1 MALLLIQ
8 PGSLPLL
15 VPDDVEAG
23 AAAHPQGGGTAEQG
37 GGLHLGGQD
46 TQALPRLPLVEQL
59 LAHWHPLGVVLSIE
73 GILALH
79 HAGVPGLAQVFGS
92 LHQGTLHLIVGHGGE
107 LDGGVLPAG
116 PLVADRAGGDH
127 HIVALN
133 GQGDAAAGAHPDEGV
148 RADVV
153 QLLHGDHRR
162 GAADAGGADA
172 HLLPQKG
179 SGIGGVLSV
188 ALYLHRVI
196 KVGCDLLA
204 AAGITG
210 QETVAAHV
218 AGLTFD
224 MKLQLV
230 FVHDNPPC
238 SDKKLFFIIP
248 PFFHHCKIY
257 KSILAFV
264 TFCCCFFCV
273 LLLK

>member
-1 MALLLIQ
+1 MVPGIFHYVKAGRSGSAAHPFATRSASISSLTASMPTSRAADRSWRLLYRQ

-23 AAAHPQGGGTAEQG
+23 AAAYPQGGGAAEQG

-92 LHQGTLHLIVGHGGE
+92 LHQGSLHLIVGHGGE

-179 SGIGGVLSV
+179 SGIGGVLPV

-196 KVGCDLLA
+196 KVGCESSRSGRDHR
-204 AAGITG
+204 AGNSSGPLSPALHLI
-210 QETVAAHV
+210 
-218 AGLTFD
+218 
-224 MKLQLV
+224 
-230 FVHDNPPC
+230 
-238 SDKKLFFIIP
+238 
-248 PFFHHCKIY
+248 
-257 KSILAFV
+257 
-264 TFCCCFFCV
+264 
-273 LLLK
+273 

>member
-1 MALLLIQ
+1 M
-8 PGSLPLL
+8 
-15 VPDDVEAG
+15 
-23 AAAHPQGGGTAEQG
+23 
-37 GGLHLGGQD
+37 
-46 TQALPRLPLVEQL
+46 
-59 LAHWHPLGVVLSIE
+59 
-73 GILALH
+73 
-79 HAGVPGLAQVFGS
+79 
-92 LHQGTLHLIVGHGGE
+92 
-107 LDGGVLPAG
+107 
-116 PLVADRAGGDH
+116 ADRAGGDH

-179 SGIGGVLSV
+179 SGIGGVLPV